1 MMIETDLLIEIL
13 AVASGVIAIFLASR
27 ENWLTF
33 LIGLLN
39 AGSFTVFFYLKHLY
53 SASAEHFVYFVI
65 DLFGILA
72 WLGIFNR
79 WRKGKKE
86 EPQVTRLSVPQNA
99 LLLAIVTVAGVAL
112 GAAMTY
118 MSSQFQEYIPDVRYP
133 CCDAI
138 LTAGCVMAQILLVK
152 KKIDTWWWWIVI
164 DILKCVMYVAMWLET
179 GESIL
184 MTALLHIIYIGI
196 AISAIIHWKHKLN
209 KEQTLQ

>member
-13 AVASGVIAIFLASR
+13 AVVSGVIAIFLASR

-39 AGSFTVFFYLKHLY
+39 AGSFTAFFYFKHLY

-65 DLFGILA
+65 DFFGILA
-72 WLGIFNR
+72 WLGLFNR

-86 EPQVTRLSVPQNA
+86 EPQVTQLPISRNA
-99 LLLAIVTVAGVAL
+99 LLLVIVAVIGIAL
-112 GAAMTY
+112 GATMTY
-118 MSSQFQEYIPDVRYP
+118 LSSQLPELIPDVKYP
-133 CCDAI
+133 YCDAI
-138 LTAGCVMAQILLVK
+138 LTVGCVMAQILLVK

-164 DILKCVMYVAMWLET
+164 DMLKCVMYVAMWLET
-179 GESIL
+179 GENIL
-184 MTALLHIIYIGI
+184 MTALLHIIYICI
-196 AISAIIHWKHKLN
+196 AISAIIHWKPKLN